1 MKLFSKPLAIL
12 TGLAM
17 FASVQAIAS
26 DKSEPLMLNKI
37 AEETA
42 ALNESKNL
50 VLQAYQLE
58 VKFCW
63 QLFAVNDCLTKAKRE
78 KYLRLA
84 PLEKREIEISA
95 KRREIKEADRL
106 LRLNDKSS
114 NLQGPPNAT
123 NASKA
128 TP

>member
-1 MKLFSKPLAIL
+1 MKLLSKSLAIL
-12 TGLAM
+12 TGLVM
-17 FASVQAIAS
+17 FASVQVFAS
-26 DKSEPLMLNKI
+26 EKSAPLILNKI

-58 VKFCW
+58 VKSCW
-63 QLFAVNDCLTKAKRE
+63 QLFAVNDCLAKAKRE
-78 KYLRLA
+78 KYISLA
-84 PLEKREIEISA
+84 PIEKREIELNA

-114 NLQGPPNAT
+114 NLHSPSNAN